1 MTKKRVILLV
11 EDEISLRRVL
21 KVKLVATGY
30 RVLEAKDG
38 KQGLNLAIKNKP
50 DLILLD
56 IIMPVMDGLTMLS
69 KLRQDKAGADI
80 PVIMLTNLNDTEKM
94 RTAKAGGVSDYLIKT
109 NWTLKDLLKLIKQKI
124 G

>member
-1 MTKKRVILLV
+1 MV